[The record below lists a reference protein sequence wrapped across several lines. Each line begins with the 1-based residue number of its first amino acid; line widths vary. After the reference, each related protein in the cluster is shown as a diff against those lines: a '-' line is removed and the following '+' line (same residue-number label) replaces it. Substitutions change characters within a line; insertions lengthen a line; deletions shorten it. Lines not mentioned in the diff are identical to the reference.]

1 MAADDDAT
9 PQATYAA
16 LRDNGAVLIDVR
28 EPWEY
33 EQARIPGAVLIPLGE
48 VPTRLADI
56 PDDRDVFMHCRT
68 GGRSSRAVVFLRER
82 GRTRVYNV
90 AGGLEAWREA
100 GLPVSE

>member
-16 LRDNGAVLIDVR
+16 VRDSGAVLIDVR

-33 EQARIPGAVLIPLGE
+33 EQERIPGAVLIPLGE
-48 VPTRLADI
+48 VPNRLADI
-56 PDDRDVFMHCRT
+56 PDDRDVYMHCRT
-68 GGRSSRAVVFLRER
+68 GGRSSRAVVFLRQR
-82 GRTRVYNV
+82 GRSRVHNV